1 MLPFNAMR
9 DKSIGIRGGYD
20 CRYLAI
26 MWTLRLINRS
36 CDICKDFRLEI
47 LSRRENRGRLTLTVK
62 DGLSSLSWAMKNP
75 LETSPK
81 FPRGN
86 ERR

>member
-1 MLPFNAMR
+1 MISQKLYLVSFLEYLTSIWALISFN
-9 DKSIGIRGGYD
+9 RG
-20 CRYLAI
+20 
-26 MWTLRLINRS
+26 
-36 CDICKDFRLEI
+36 CDICKDFRVEN

-62 DGLSSLSWAMKNP
+62 DELSGLFWAMKNP